1 MGGAKNCP
9 ETPRQKMIGMMYLV
23 LTAMLA
29 LNVSTDILN
38 GFTMVDSS
46 LHSSIAASDS
56 RNKRLYQ
63 DFDALLQ
70 KNQTKTQT
78 NYNKAQEVKKKA
90 DELFLYLQN
99 FKDDLAS
106 MADGRGRVNSMRANG
121 EDPTLHI
128 INNSD
133 CDVTGTYA
141 LVGGKAAQLKDTVG
155 AYCRFI
161 TDMIDVKDSLLANT
175 LQATL
180 ATEKTFNAH
189 DGVWVDWEVGVFD
202 GMPIGASMAVLSKM
216 QNDVRTTE
224 GQIVQYLMDKTDAGD
239 VRVNKLSAY
248 VIPTSNYVLKGGEY
262 SAQIIL
268 AAVDTTQ
275 KPTYHIEGQEQF
287 INEHGIYRF
296 KTSQVGPKKYEGY
309 ISIINDDEE
318 IRLPFWSEYTVAEP
332 AVTISNKDLNIMYRG
347 YDNKF
352 SVSVPGVPDEKIRL
366 LVDGVVKN
374 PTTTK
379 GGKEWTIVPGE
390 KADKIVLKVEAELDG
405 KWQTMGTSEYR
416 VKQLPPP
423 TAFFAAKGKEYPT
436 GTIALSVLQ
445 NKDGQIVASY
455 GPDGLLEVDFDVTS
469 FIAIVNGQTMKAE
482 GKKFTNAQINQ
493 INKLKKGGMVILQD
507 IRAKSPKGQELRL
520 SPLVLTVN

>member
-70 KNQTKTQT
+70 KNQAKTQN

-161 TDMIDVKDSLLANT
+161 TDMIDVKDSLLAHT

-224 GQIVQYLMDKTDAGD
+224 GQIVQYLMDQTDAGD
-239 VRVNKLSAY
+239 VRVNKLNAY

-275 KPTYHIEGQEQF
+275 KPTYHIPGEEKY
-287 INEHGIYRF
+287 IDEHGFYKFQANTIGQKR
-296 KTSQVGPKKYEGY
+296 YEGY
-309 ISIINDDEE
+309 ISIMNDDQE
-318 IRLPFWSEYTVAEP
+318 IKLPFWSEYTVAEP
-332 AVTISNKDLNIMYRG
+332 AVTISNNDLNIMYRG

-352 SVSVPGVPDEKIRL
+352 SVSVPGVPDNRVSIS
-366 LVDGVVKN
+366 VKGAKA
-374 PTTTK
+374 TQK
-379 GGKEWTIVPGE
+379 GKEWIIIPNDNEKTATITVQ
-390 KADKIVLKVEAELDG
+390 AVLNEGQKP
-405 KWQTMGTSEYR
+405 QIMGVREYR
-416 VKQLPPP
+416 IKQLPPP

-445 NKDGQIVASY
+445 NKDGEIVASY
-455 GPDGLLEVDFDVTS
+455 GPDGLLEVEFKVTS

-482 GKKFTNAQINQ
+482 GTKFTTAQMNQ

-507 IRAKSPKGQELRL
+507 IRAKSPKGDELRL